1 VHAAYSF
8 TSPDVFDDVDADS
21 SNLLHSMDTFS
32 SGTERFGVL
41 SFRQFAERQL
51 EHIKRVEGRISYIAV
66 VDFCLKAPIFTKLFF
81 AGKVYF
87 EPLKYDSF
95 NEFIESCGQNSE
107 FSVTET
113 APWSQE
119 AIFNKLVNLMTGP
132 SKGGQFAKV
141 IH

>member
-21 SNLLHSMDTFS
+21 SNLLHSMDIFS
-32 SGTERFGVL
+32 SGTERFGVVP
-41 SFRQFAERQL
+41 FRQFAEKQL
-51 EHIKRVEGRISYIAV
+51 EHIKRVEGRVSYIAV
-66 VDFCLKAPIFTKLFF
+66 VDFCLRAPIFTKLFF
-81 AGKVYF
+81 SGKTYF

-95 NEFIESCGQNSE
+95 NEFIESCGQNHE
-107 FSVTET
+107 FSVSET

-119 AIFNKLVNLMTGP
+119 AIFNKLVNLINAP
-132 SKGGQFAKV
+132 SKGGHVAKV